1 MSVYVSLV
9 VDLYSFLV
17 WGKRRSPATH
27 NEEEEDNQQVK
38 QH

>member
-27 NEEEEDNQQVK
+27 NEEKRIISQVK